1 MINKVRFIYESDD
14 YEVRRE
20 IIATKICDFLRNHLD
35 LPEEIQIVFAKLPMS
50 EYGATIVNPRFKNR
64 FKINTILNYKEILP
78 VVVHELI
85 HLQQIKKGQL
95 SNTSNGLYIWN
106 KRTYSLLECTDYD
119 NLPWEQDVV
128 NIQHSL
134 LPKVYEHLRMTPKI

>member
-1 MINKVRFIYESDD
+1 MNKVRFIYESDD

-20 IIATKICDFLRNHLD
+20 IIATKICEFLRNHLD

-50 EYGATIVNPRFKNR
+50 EYGETIVNPRFKNR
-64 FKINTILNYKEILP
+64 IKINNILNYKEIAQVLI
-78 VVVHELI
+78 HELI
-85 HLQQIKKGQL
+85 HLQQIKTGQL

-106 KRTYSLLECTDYD
+106 KRIYNILENTDYD
-119 NLPWEQDVV
+119 SLPWEQDVV

-134 LPKVYEHLRMTPKI
+134 LPKLNEYLRTTLKI

>member
-1 MINKVRFIYESDD
+1 MSKIRFIYEGDD

-20 IIATKICDFLRNHLD
+20 IVATKICDFLRNHLD
-35 LPEEIQIVFAKLPMS
+35 LPDEIQIVFAKLPIS

-64 FKINTILNYKEILP
+64 FKINTVLNYKEIIP
-78 VVVHELI
+78 VLIHELI
-85 HLQQIKKGQL
+85 HLQQIKTGQL
-95 SNTSNGLYIWN
+95 SNTSNGLFIWN

-134 LPKVYEHLRMTPKI
+134 TPKVNEYLRTALKI

>member
-1 MINKVRFIYESDD
+1 MSKVRFIYESDD

-20 IIATKICDFLRNHLD
+20 IVANKVCEFLRNHLD
-35 LPEEIQIVFAKLPMS
+35 LPEEIQIVFAKLPIS

-64 FKINTILNYKEILP
+64 IKINNILNYKEISQVLL
-78 VVVHELI
+78 HELI
-85 HLQQIKKGQL
+85 HLQQIKNGQL

-119 NLPWEQDVV
+119 SLPWEQDVV
-128 NIQHSL
+128 NVQHSL
-134 LPKVYEHLRMTPKI
+134 LPKLNEYLRTTLKI